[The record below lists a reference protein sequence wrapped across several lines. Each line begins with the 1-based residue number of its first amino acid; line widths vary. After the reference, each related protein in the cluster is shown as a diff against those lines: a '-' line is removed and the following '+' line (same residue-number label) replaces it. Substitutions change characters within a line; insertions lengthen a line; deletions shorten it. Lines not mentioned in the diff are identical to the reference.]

1 SNALAN
7 SEALLQPKSDISSF
21 TESLSLQVTAI
32 STESTIDGLAP
43 LNESAESQ
51 SATIAIKLKGVV
63 DEPIVLDGGQGNWQ
77 YDQATK
83 VISNL
88 STLDEDNL
96 IQLDFIIQTS
106 DDDLSEEI
114 NILLQNIPLGT
125 QLTDVNG
132 DPIVLPIAYVDP
144 ITGPVYQVSNAVLE
158 NTYLK
163 TEQDF
168 SGTLSMDVIVVST
181 EPDGDSAE
189 TPLKVEMEI
198 SPIVD
203 QTDGQELQ
211 SNGIEDNF
219 ITLNLEPVVNQD
231 IDSSES
237 LTGYTIVSIPDGLT
251 LYFDGNAVE
260 ESNLPLELNELLD
273 GSSA

>member
-1 SNALAN
+1 
-7 SEALLQPKSDISSF
+7 
-21 TESLSLQVTAI
+21 
-32 STESTIDGLAP
+32 TID
-43 LNESAESQ
+43 
-51 SATIAIKLKGVV
+51 IKLKGVV

-114 NILLQNIPLGT
+114 NILLQNIPVGT

-189 TPLKVEMEI
+189 TPLKAEMEI
-198 SPIVD
+198 SPNVE
-203 QTDGQELQ
+203 QTDDQE
-211 SNGIEDNF
+211 
-219 ITLNLEPVVNQD
+219 
-231 IDSSES
+231 
-237 LTGYTIVSIPDGLT
+237 
-251 LYFDGNAVE
+251 
-260 ESNLPLELNELLD
+260 
-273 GSSA
+273 